1 MTRVLQN
8 IQHVSKMILYFYQL
22 FKTNPQPKNIFY
34 FDYGYYYDFVKHAVC
49 KHKCVLCVCQISVNI
64 PLLGIK
70 LFFL

>member
-1 MTRVLQN
+1 MTRVLQ
-8 IQHVSKMILYFYQL
+8 KYAAC
-22 FKTNPQPKNIFY
+22 FKNDSVFLPIIKYFY